1 MNKISIDIKGVILL
15 GLVGFLWGGT
25 NPLIEKSVK

>member
-1 MNKISIDIKGVILL
+1 MKQLSIDGLGVILL
-15 GLVGFLWGGT
+15 GIVGFLWGGT

>member
-1 MNKISIDIKGVILL
+1 MSRQDIDALGVSLL
-15 GLVGFLWGGT
+15 GLVGILWGGT

>member
-1 MNKISIDIKGVILL
+1 MNRTSIDSLGVFLL
-15 GLVGFLWGGT
+15 GVVGFFWGGT